1 MELRHLNTTF
11 HIQHTT
17 NSLQGKKSELY
28 LLYTLKNIFWM
39 RNLNHKWT
47 KSKPFFPTF
56 GHFIQFS
63 EKGGEAV
70 PPASC
75 GPLNNPLFSYL
86 FKTMSWIS
94 IKVFFSKCDQIGR
107 KLQSFSHLLKKSLK
121 ENLILYLFLLR
132 RNREFF
138 FKVSVILRKLR
149 HKPAAIYLFNVSD
162 RSTRTMS
169 EVCWKLTIKSPEVK
183 FLFFFI
189 FWKVLLF
196 LVIFLHTVFV
206 LLFLSCWI
214 FK

>member
-17 NSLQGKKSELY
+17 NWLQGKKSELY

-138 FKVSVILRKLR
+138 FSRLVWFYVNLDTNQ
-149 HKPAAIYLFNVSD
+149 PLFTCSMLV
-162 RSTRTMS
+162 T
-169 EVCWKLTIKSPEVK
+169 EAPEQCLKYVE
-183 FLFFFI
+183 
-189 FWKVLLF
+189 
-196 LVIFLHTVFV
+196 
-206 LLFLSCWI
+206 S
-214 FK
+214 